1 MQAIR
6 FAARQ
11 RKRSLLGR
19 VTGLHARFLSGD
31 AVPTRGQAPA
41 IAKLLVANRGEI
53 ACRVLTSAR
62 LLGTSAFGGVLIY
75 ERMGLF

>member
-1 MQAIR
+1 MQAVR
-6 FAARQ
+6 FTARQ
-11 RKRSLLGR
+11 RKRSLLGH
-19 VTGLHARFLSGD
+19 VTGLHARFLSGE

-62 LLGTSAFGGVLIY
+62 RLGTAEFGSV
-75 ERMGLF
+75 